1 MRSGSGGSRIMGVAS
16 AASLSEEEDG
26 GRRRRRR
33 QWRRGKREKTPPK
46 LEEAEE
52 KGSLSCQESQCNHNS
67 KEEDE
72 GREVLLFLGCC
83 STNPAMQ
90 SARWSGDATADASP
104 PSPSP
109 MAKRRW
115 KITDREEITSTRAE
129 ETGRRRRRYVSRA
142 IEQCGGGE
150 RGGGGG
156 KSWNWRRERRVRG
169 IGKGWTSPMSIGML
183 LCSMMLLAATSS
195 QTVQAQQQQ
204 QQEDAE
210 EEQQQHAQDS
220 RCFLDGGGST
230 ETFFIKES
238 LKVGSLIG
246 TLRVIGDP
254 GSDIELSLA
263 VRGAAAARDRDAAV
277 GGNTVA
283 GGDVLLPLEI
293 EEGTKNLRLTSPLDK
308 EGETGPSS
316 VGVDVLCER
325 KGNSGGGD
333 PV

>member
-1 MRSGSGGSRIMGVAS
+1 MGVAS
-16 AASLSEEEDG
+16 AASLSEEEEG
-26 GRRRRRR
+26 GRRRRRRR

-46 LEEAEE
+46 LEEEAEE

-90 SARWSGDATADASP
+90 SARWSGDATADASS
-104 PSPSP
+104 PSPSSS

-129 ETGRRRRRYVSRA
+129 ETRRRRRYVSRA

-150 RGGGGG
+150 RERGGGGG
-156 KSWNWRRERRVRG
+156 KSWNRRRERGVRG

-210 EEQQQHAQDS
+210 EEQQQRAQDS

>member
-1 MRSGSGGSRIMGVAS
+1 MGVAS
-16 AASLSEEEDG
+16 AASLSEEEEG
-26 GRRRRRR
+26 GRKRRRR

-67 KEEDE
+67 KEEE

-104 PSPSP
+104 SPSSS

-129 ETGRRRRRYVSRA
+129 ETGRRRRRRYVSRA

-150 RGGGGG
+150 IGGGG